1 MRTEHYNP
9 SQLEVEFSHALTKLQ
24 KDLDKYLIHNA
35 ITKVENQIQG
45 DNPMLLFH
53 LVDKDG
59 DPHEIVIKVIQR
71 ADKF

>member
-1 MRTEHYNP
+1 MRTENYNP
-9 SQLEVEFSHALTKLQ
+9 SQLEVEFSNAMTKLQ
-24 KDLDKYLIHNA
+24 KDLEKYLNHNT
-35 ITKVENQIQG
+35 IVKVENKIKE

-53 LVDKDG
+53 LMDSEG

>member
-9 SQLEVEFSHALTKLQ
+9 SQLEVEFSYAMTKLQ
-24 KDLDKYLIHNA
+24 KDLEQYLTYNT

-45 DNPMLLFH
+45 DNPMLIFH
-53 LVDKDG
+53 LVDYDG

>member
-9 SQLEVEFSHALTKLQ
+9 SQLEVEFSYAMTKLQ
-24 KDLDKYLIHNA
+24 KDLEQYLTHNT
-35 ITKVENQIQG
+35 ITKVENRIQG
-45 DNPMLLFH
+45 DNPMLIFH
-53 LVDKDG
+53 LVDNDM

>member
-9 SQLEVEFSHALTKLQ
+9 SQLEVEFSYAMTKLQ
-24 KDLDKYLIHNA
+24 KDLEQYLTHNT
-35 ITKVENQIQG
+35 IIKVENQIQG
-45 DNPMLLFH
+45 DNPKLIFH
-53 LVDKDG
+53 LVDNDG

>member
-9 SQLEVEFSHALTKLQ
+9 SQLEVEFSYAMTKLQ
-24 KDLDKYLIHNA
+24 KDLEQYLTHNT

-45 DNPMLLFH
+45 DNPMLIFH
-53 LVDKDG
+53 LVDNDG